1 MPSVSSRQ
9 YNGLPPVSPPP
20 AYNELPL
27 GKHKYED
34 GSYISNRRMG
44 QRGGL
49 PQGINPSRNRSADR
63 RLEWDPGEFE
73 RSYPKSD
80 PRNREWYKQ
89 HVYGRLPGTNID
101 GWMRRVGPFPSEA
114 GASQAIARRAGKGNK

>member
-1 MPSVSSRQ
+1 
-9 YNGLPPVSPPP
+9 
-20 AYNELPL
+20 
-27 GKHKYED
+27 
-34 GSYISNRRMG
+34 MG

-49 PQGINPSRNRSADR
+49 PEGINPDRNRSADR

-89 HVYGRLPGTNID
+89 HVYGRIPGTNID
-101 GWMRRVGPFPSEA
+101 GWMRKVGPFPSEA
-114 GASQAIARRAGKGNK
+114 KAANAIRKRAGKGKP